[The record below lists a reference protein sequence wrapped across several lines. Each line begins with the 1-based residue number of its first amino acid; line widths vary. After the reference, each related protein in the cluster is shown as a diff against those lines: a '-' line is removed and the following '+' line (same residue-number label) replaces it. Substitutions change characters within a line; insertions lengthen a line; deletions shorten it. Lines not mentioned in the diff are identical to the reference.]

1 MAPRMAT
8 SSLWR
13 PAWLGSKRRQA
24 SSQSRSRQRR
34 GSRSAT
40 VEQLEGRAL
49 LAVSASVVGSE
60 LLINLSEA
68 NDAAAL
74 QIEGGNYAIRSGTQS
89 LGSFSA
95 AGINAIRVTGQT
107 ALANQSL
114 FVKPGGVLAASLI
127 VNSGIEST
135 VVGSPIVT
143 SGSVTIESASIT
155 LSGDVR
161 SSGPQTYAGL
171 VRVAADIVLDAGAS
185 AIRFGGEIRS
195 TVGQRASLMEDIG
208 APYQVALSPDGR
220 TLYASD
226 AVSNF
231 VYFIDLAEEELDTI
245 DLGKSVG
252 QVLLSPNGQRLYV
265 ANNFDNSISVIDTTT
280 RLLVATINV
289 IGTPEG
295 MAISADGNTLYA
307 ANYSENVVAVINTA
321 TARLTSTIPV
331 SRSPTAVAVAAD
343 GRLWVTSEALNRV
356 SVLTVSPTTVVH
368 QIDVGRGPADI
379 VLSPDGSRAY
389 VANNFDNSVT
399 VINTGSGA
407 VVATV
412 GVGSGPTK
420 LAVAPDGR
428 LVYVVNGFS
437 DSVSVIDAATLTLA
451 TTVPVGS
458 LPAGIALSADGRT
471 VYVANLSSLTE
482 LGNDARSLTVRTT
495 DFAHFT
501 APENT
506 IDPLRALII
515 QAKRRIESA
524 GTVSLWAGGAGN
536 LRANDAQV
544 TAGGSPVNYQ
554 SYRSWGWTARA
565 AERIGGVNTIAWE
578 NEAGTLHFWR
588 LTDGWAQTAADSML
602 VRGTPEFAQAEVDFG
617 LDFDGDGVIGR
628 GLTVIENVGAVT
640 LGYDSAGNL
649 LANDADISS
658 FGAPVSYQTYLSWG
672 WAARA
677 AETIRGVNT
686 IVWENTQSGNLQLWE
701 LSSSWAHQTS
711 RGDIA
716 RGTAAYNAAEA
727 AFGIDFNGDGV
738 IAPATTIIESSGD
751 TTLEYDGDG
760 NLRANGILITSL
772 GGLVNYDRYLSWGWT
787 ARAAETSGGTRTLV
801 WQNGA
806 GELQFWRLSDGW
818 DHVKSEGNF
827 AAGSPQYDTAEAE
840 FGVDFNG
847 DSKITIESAGSVALW
862 YDASGNLRAN
872 NTPITWAGGTA
883 VNYGLFQSWGW
894 DAYAA
899 EPVPESGNTIVWRNR
914 ETGGLHYWRLTAGW
928 AQQSGSGDDRPGSQ
942 GYNQAERTFQ
952 TDFDRNGIVGQSF
965 GGEPV
970 VIENRGSVTLLRD
983 GGGNLMVSNQS
994 VVSANGPVGYF
1005 TFLSWGWTALAADVV
1020 GGVNTI
1026 AWQNAA
1032 GELHLWE
1039 LSSDWVHVR
1048 SRGNYAP
1055 GTLEFEAARQ
1065 ALQLDI

>member
-1 MAPRMAT
+1 
-8 SSLWR
+8 
-13 PAWLGSKRRQA
+13 
-24 SSQSRSRQRR
+24 
-34 GSRSAT
+34 
-40 VEQLEGRAL
+40 
-49 LAVSASVVGSE
+49 VSASVVGSE

-161 SSGPQTYAGL
+161 SSGPQTYAGM

-231 VYFIDLAEEELDTI
+231 VYFIDLAAEELDTI

-252 QVLLSPNGQRLYV
+252 QVLLSPNGRRLYV

-280 RLLVATINV
+280 RGLVATINV

-307 ANYSENVVAVINTA
+307 ANYSENSVAVIDTA

-331 SRSPTAVAVAAD
+331 SGSPTAVAVAAD
-343 GRLWVTSEALNRV
+343 GRLWVTSEALNSV

-368 QIDVGRGPADI
+368 QIDVGRGPVDI

-407 VVATV
+407 VIATV

-437 DSVSVIDAATLTLA
+437 DSVSVIDTATLTLA

-458 LPAGIALSADGRT
+458 LPAGIALSADGQT
-471 VYVANLSSLTE
+471 AYVANLSSLTE
-482 LGNDARSLTVRTT
+482 LGNDARSLTVRTAG
-495 DFAHFT
+495 FASFA
-501 APENT
+501 APVST
-506 IDPLRALII
+506 IDPLRALVLE
-515 QAKRRIESA
+515 ASREVESA
-524 GTVSLWAGGAGN
+524 GAVTLSIDTAGN
-536 LRANDAQV
+536 LRANDTQV
-544 TAGGSPVNYQ
+544 TAGGSPVAFHL
-554 SYRSWGWTARA
+554 YRSWGWTARA

-588 LTDGWAQTAADSML
+588 LTDGWAQTGADSML
-602 VRGTPEFAQAEVDFG
+602 VRGTPGFAQAEVDFG
-617 LDFDGDGVIGR
+617 LDFNGDGVIER
-628 GLTVIENVGAVT
+628 GLTVIEIVGAVT
-640 LGYDSAGNL
+640 LGYDSAGYL
-649 LANDADISS
+649 LANDAYITS

-672 WAARA
+672 WTARA
-677 AETIRGVNT
+677 AETIRGVTT
-686 IVWENTQSGNLQLWE
+686 IVWQNARGDLHTWGLTADLVHQS
-701 LSSSWAHQTS
+701 S
-711 RGDIA
+711 RGDFA
-716 RGTAAYNAAEA
+716 PGSRDFNALEADFGT
-727 AFGIDFNGDGV
+727 DFNGDGI
-738 IAPATTIIESSGD
+738 IASATTLIEDQGSVS
-751 TTLEYDGDG
+751 LEYDRNGS
-760 NLRANGILITSL
+760 LRANGVLVMSA
-772 GGLVNYDRYLSWGWT
+772 GNAVNYEAFRSWGWT
-787 ARAAETSGGTRTLV
+787 AMAAETVQGVNTIV

-806 GELQFWRLSDGW
+806 QELHFWRLTADWAQRSADSLVAPGTQAFSTAETTFGIDFDKDGLLGSPETIIEAVGGVTLVYNSVGILKANEVAITAGGIPVNFHSQARSGYTAVAAETVNGVNSIAWQTPDKKLHFWRLSSNWAQVSSDSMI
-818 DHVKSEGNF
+818 VP
-827 AAGSPQYDTAEAE
+827 GSPRYHAAEVAFGRDFDNDGVIGGAFTIIEAVGAIRLSYDGA
-840 FGVDFNG
+840 
-847 DSKITIESAGSVALW
+847 
-862 YDASGNLRAN
+862 GNLFAN
-872 NTPITWAGGTA
+872 GTA
-883 VNYGLFQSWGW
+883 VIQGTSRVNFHTYARNGLT
-894 DAYAA
+894 ARAA
-899 EPVPESGNTIVWRNR
+899 EAV
-914 ETGGLHYWRLTAGW
+914 
-928 AQQSGSGDDRPGSQ
+928 D
-942 GYNQAERTFQ
+942 
-952 TDFDRNGIVGQSF
+952 
-965 GGEPV
+965 
-970 VIENRGSVTLLRD
+970 
-983 GGGNLMVSNQS
+983 
-994 VVSANGPVGYF
+994 
-1005 TFLSWGWTALAADVV
+1005 
-1020 GGVNTI
+1020 GVNTI
-1026 AWQNAA
+1026 AWVTTDSKI
-1032 GELHLWE
+1032 HYWR
-1039 LSSDWVHVR
+1039 LSSTWSKTSDDSMVV
-1048 SRGNYAP
+1048 P
-1055 GTLEFEAARQ
+1055 GARRYLAAETTFGVDFDSNGRVS
-1065 ALQLDI
+1065 A